1 MPNPTPPPAQS
12 ILAKIAAVPAE
23 SSPDNRYRSAILNST
38 LAAWHSHQTGA
49 PAAEQRIQHKPPP
62 AERIPIPQIG
72 FVDQRPFI
80 HLYAEI
86 QAAKR
91 AHPVADTREL
101 EWQLD
106 ELVYALYGLTDAE
119 STAIERS
126 LGLPPKT
133 SRPSKTTEANRQDIV
148 ASRGQAIYDEKIRKW
163 AEPMDK
169 GKFAVI
175 DVYGGDYEI
184 DVSHSAAVSRL
195 VERYPEV
202 ITYTVRIGYPTA
214 FKVGLRSY
222 IVKQ

>member
-1 MPNPTPPPAQS
+1 MPNTPTPPSAQS

-23 SSPDNRYRSAILNST
+23 NAPDNRYRSAILDST
-38 LAAWHSHQTGA
+38 LAAWHSRQTGA
-49 PAAEQRIQHKPPP
+49 ATAEQRREHKPS
-62 AERIPIPQIG
+62 AERLPIPEIG
-72 FVDQRPFI
+72 FVEQCPFI

-91 AHPVADTREL
+91 ACADTREL
-101 EWQLD
+101 EWRLD
-106 ELVYALYGLTDAE
+106 ELVYALYGLTEAE
-119 STAIERS
+119 ATAIERS

-133 SRPSKTTEANRQDIV
+133 SRPSKTAEANGQDIV

-163 AEPMDK
+163 AEPKEK

-184 DVSHSAAVSRL
+184 DASHSAAVNRL

-214 FKVGLRSY
+214 FKMGLRSY
-222 IVKQ
+222 IVKR

>member
-1 MPNPTPPPAQS
+1 MPNLTSSPSAQS
-12 ILAKIAAVPAE
+12 ILAKIAAIPAA
-23 SSPDNRYRSAILNST
+23 SWTDDRCRSAILDST
-38 LAAWHSHQTGA
+38 LAAWHSRQTGA
-49 PAAEQRIQHKPPP
+49 ATRELKPPP
-62 AERIPIPQIG
+62 PERIPIPEIG
-72 FVDQRPFI
+72 FVEQRPFI

-91 AHPVADTREL
+91 AAADTREL
-101 EWQLD
+101 QWRLD
-106 ELVYALYGLTDAE
+106 ELVYALYGLTEAE

-126 LGLPPKT
+126 LGMPPKT
-133 SRPSKTTEANRQDIV
+133 SRPSKTAEANGQDIV

-163 AEPMDK
+163 AEPKEK

-175 DVYGGDYEI
+175 DVFGGDYEI
-184 DVSHSAAVSRL
+184 DASHSAAVSRL

-214 FKVGLRSY
+214 FKMGLRSY

>member
-1 MPNPTPPPAQS
+1 MPNSTPPSAQS
-12 ILAKIAAVPAE
+12 ILAKIESIPAA
-23 SSPDNRYRSAILNST
+23 SSSDNRYRSAILDST
-38 LAAWHSHQTGA
+38 LAAWHSRQTDA
-49 PAAEQRIQHKPPP
+49 AAAEQRCEHKPPP
-62 AERIPIPQIG
+62 TERIPIPEIG
-72 FVDQRPFI
+72 FVEQRPFI

-91 AHPVADTREL
+91 KAADTREL
-101 EWQLD
+101 EWRLD
-106 ELVYALYGLTDAE
+106 ELVYALYGLTEAE

-126 LGLPPKT
+126 LGMPPKT
-133 SRPSKTTEANRQDIV
+133 SRPSKTAEADGQDVV

-163 AEPMDK
+163 AEPKEK

-184 DVSHSAAVSRL
+184 DASHSAAVSRL

-214 FKVGLRSY
+214 FKTGLRSY

>member
-1 MPNPTPPPAQS
+1 MPNPTSSPSAQS
-12 ILAKIAAVPAE
+12 ILAKIAAVPADDA
-23 SSPDNRYRSAILNST
+23 PDNRYRSAILDST
-38 LAAWHSHQTGA
+38 LAAWHSRQTGA
-49 PAAEQRIQHKPPP
+49 ATHEHKPSP
-62 AERIPIPQIG
+62 AERIPIPEIG
-72 FVDQRPFI
+72 FVEQRPFI

-91 AHPVADTREL
+91 KAADTREL
-101 EWQLD
+101 EWRLD
-106 ELVYALYGLTDAE
+106 ELVYALYGLTEAE
-119 STAIERS
+119 ATAIERS

-133 SRPSKTTEANRQDIV
+133 SRPSKTAEANGQDIV

-163 AEPMDK
+163 AEPKEK

-184 DVSHSAAVSRL
+184 DASHSAAVNRL

-214 FKVGLRSY
+214 FKMGLRSY

>member
-1 MPNPTPPPAQS
+1 MPNPTSSPSAQS
-12 ILAKIAAVPAE
+12 ILAKIASIPAA
-23 SSPDNRYRSAILNST
+23 SSSDNRYRSAILDST
-38 LAAWHSHQTGA
+38 LAAWHSRQTGA
-49 PAAEQRIQHKPPP
+49 ATHGYKPPP
-62 AERIPIPQIG
+62 AERIPIPEIG
-72 FVDQRPFI
+72 FVEQRPFI

-91 AHPVADTREL
+91 ACADTREL
-101 EWQLD
+101 EWRLD
-106 ELVYALYGLTDAE
+106 ELVYALYGLTEAE

-126 LGLPPKT
+126 LGMPPKT
-133 SRPSKTTEANRQDIV
+133 SRPSKTAEANGQDIV

-163 AEPMDK
+163 AEPKEK

-184 DVSHSAAVSRL
+184 DASHSAAVNRL

-214 FKVGLRSY
+214 FKMGLRSY